1 MAQVTFDCVHK
12 AFGSFVAL
20 EELNLAIGAGEF
32 VSLLGPSG
40 CGKTTTL
47 RMLAGLEQP
56 TRGTISVGDRIV
68 NELPPGER
76 DLAMVFQSYALYPHM
91 TVGQNIEY
99 PLRKRGVP
107 RAQRREQVK
116 RTAAQLQLEALL
128 DRKPRQLSGGQQ
140 QRVALGRA
148 LVRNPAAF
156 LLDEPLSNLDA
167 KLRAHM
173 RAELIELHQR
183 IGKTMIYVTH
193 DQLEAMTMS
202 DRIAVL
208 DQGRLQQ
215 FDTPR
220 EIYHRPVSRFVA
232 GFIGTPAMNFVDGT
246 LRPDGNRLVFE
257 AGGLQLSLPRSFVR
271 ADAVG
276 AASAKVVLGA
286 RPEDVA
292 LAADGENATVKVVE
306 PTGHESIVFFDL
318 VGHTVVA
325 RIGPDIHLAPGQPV
339 RLALNHAKLHFF
351 GSNDGRRLNADL
363 EPPAA
368 KAAPSLVA

>member
-1 MAQVTFDCVHK
+1 MAAITFERVHK
-12 AFGSFVAL
+12 AFGAVVAL
-20 EELNLAIGAGEF
+20 EELDLTIGDGEF

-56 TRGTISVGDRIV
+56 TRGSISVGERVV
-68 NELPPGER
+68 NDLPPGQR

-91 TVGQNIEY
+91 SVAQNIEY

-107 RAQRREQVK
+107 RAERQEMVR
-116 RTAAQLQLEALL
+116 RTAAQLQLESML

-148 LVRNPAAF
+148 LVRDPAAF

-183 IGKTMIYVTH
+183 IGKTMVYVTH

-208 DQGRLQQ
+208 DQGRLRQY
-215 FDTPR
+215 DTPM
-220 EIYHRPVSRFVA
+220 EIYNRPNSLFVA
-232 GFIGTPAMNFVDGT
+232 GFIGTPSMNFIRGR
-246 LRPDGNRLVFE
+246 LRQDAGGLVFE
-257 AGGLQLSLPRSFVR
+257 AGRLTLQLAPHLVR
-271 ADAVG
+271 EGVTGDVTMG
-276 AASAKVVLGA
+276 V
-286 RPEDVA
+286 RPEDVS
-292 LAADGENATVKVVE
+292 LSADGLTAAVKVVE
-306 PTGHESIVFFDL
+306 PTGHESIVFFD
-318 VGHTVVA
+318 VA
-325 RIGPDIHLAPGQPV
+325 EHAVIARVGPDVQLKPGEAV
-339 RLALNHAKLHFF
+339 RLSFSTAKLHFF
-351 GSNDGRRLNADL
+351 DGKDGRRLNADR
-363 EPPAA
+363 PA
-368 KAAPSLVA
+368 

>member
-1 MAQVTFDCVHK
+1 MAKVTFDRVHK

-20 EELNLAIGAGEF
+20 EELSLSIQSGEF

-56 TRGTISVGDRIV
+56 TRGTISVGDRVV
-68 NELPPGER
+68 NDLAPGER
-76 DLAMVFQSYALYPHM
+76 DIAMVFQSYALYPHM
-91 TVGQNIEY
+91 TVAQNIEY
-99 PLRKRGVP
+99 PLRKRGVA

-116 RTAAQLQLEALL
+116 RAAAQLQLEALL

-215 FDTPR
+215 FDTPQ
-220 EIYHRPVSRFVA
+220 EIYRRPVKPFVA
-232 GFIGTPAMNFVDGT
+232 GFIGTPAMNFIRGT
-246 LRPDGNRLVFE
+246 LQARRQPAGLRGRPAVAETAAAARASGCVARRGYGRGPGRAVRGCRAGRRRRARDGQGR
-257 AGGLQLSLPRSFVR
+257 R
-271 ADAVG
+271 AD
-276 AASAKVVLGA
+276 
-286 RPEDVA
+286 
-292 LAADGENATVKVVE
+292 
-306 PTGHESIVFFDL
+306 
-318 VGHTVVA
+318 
-325 RIGPDIHLAPGQPV
+325 GP
-339 RLALNHAKLHFF
+339 
-351 GSNDGRRLNADL
+351 
-363 EPPAA
+363 
-368 KAAPSLVA
+368 

>member
-1 MAQVTFDCVHK
+1 MAKVTFDRVHK

-20 EELNLAIGAGEF
+20 EELSLSIQSGEF

-68 NELPPGER
+68 NDLAPGER

-91 TVGQNIEY
+91 TVAQNIEY
-99 PLRKRGVP
+99 PLRKRGVA

-116 RTAAQLQLEALL
+116 RAASQLQLEALL

-215 FDTPR
+215 FDTPQ
-220 EIYHRPVSRFVA
+220 EIYRRPVSLFVA
-232 GFIGTPAMNFVDGT
+232 GFIGTPAMNFIKGT

-257 AGGLQLSLPRSFVR
+257 AGRLSLKLPRPLVR
-271 ADAVG
+271 SDALRDEG
-276 AASAKVVLGA
+276 TAVVLGV
-286 RPEDVA
+286 RSEDVG
-292 LAADGENATVKVVE
+292 LAADGERATVKVVE

-318 VGHTVVA
+318 MDHTVVG
-325 RIGPDIHLAPGQPV
+325 RVGPDVQLAPGQPV
-339 RLALNHAKLHFF
+339 GLTLNAAKLHFF
-351 GSNDGRRLNADL
+351 GAEGGRRLNADQ
-363 EPPAA
+363 PPAA
-368 KAAPSLVA
+368 DAPSLVA